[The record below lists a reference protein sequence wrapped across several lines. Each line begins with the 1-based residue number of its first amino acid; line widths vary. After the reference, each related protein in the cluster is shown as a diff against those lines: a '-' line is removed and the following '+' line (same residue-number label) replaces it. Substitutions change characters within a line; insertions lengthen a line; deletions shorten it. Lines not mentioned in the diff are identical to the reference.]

1 MELKTNDVSTAS
13 TPSVHGHSALHFL
26 LASRIEPA
34 TEEEV
39 EAIKKGDRKRRSLE
53 LKKGT

>member
-1 MELKTNDVSTAS
+1 MELKTNDVLT
-13 TPSVHGHSALHFL
+13 TPTLSVLGHSALHLL
-26 LASRIEPA
+26 LATRKEPA

-39 EAIKKGDRKRRSLE
+39 EAIKKGDRKRRSLK